1 MKSKISVCFMKII
14 GIDFGTKRIGVAF
27 YNSVVDVVLPMGVV
41 DSVEGVI
48 DLVKKENADKIVLG
62 LPMSL
67 DNNLENKN
75 IKRVKKFA
83 EELSA
88 KTEKEIEFYD
98 ERFSSQL
105 ADRMGEGV
113 SRDEKSA
120 MIILGDYLKN
130 NKSAKNI

>member
-1 MKSKISVCFMKII
+1 MKII